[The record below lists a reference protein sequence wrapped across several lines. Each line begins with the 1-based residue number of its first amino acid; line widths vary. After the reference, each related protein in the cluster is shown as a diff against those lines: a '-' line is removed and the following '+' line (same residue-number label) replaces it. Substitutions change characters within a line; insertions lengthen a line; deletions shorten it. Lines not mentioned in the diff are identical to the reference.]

1 MSPDA
6 LLSQAWPEPPH
17 LGDHTQEDVRDVQ
30 NVDRAM
36 VRDAQGIVGVQRED
50 LICPGVRE
58 VFSEEA
64 SLSQILEDRLVFTRQ
79 GGCSEQRAQH
89 LQRLRGNSVKN

>member
-17 LGDHTQEDVRDVQ
+17 LGAHIPEDVRDVQ

-36 VRDAQGIVGVQRED
+36 VRDAQGIVGVQRD
-50 LICPGVRE
+50 HLICPRVRE

-64 SLSQILEDRLVFTRQ
+64 SLSQVLEDRLVFTSKK
-79 GGCSEQRAQH
+79 GVLS
-89 LQRLRGNSVKN
+89 RGLSICKGLEATH